1 MKTIDVSGLVFALS
15 LMGTW
20 PGSCLALTPPL
31 PPPCPPELAKKTV
44 SELGAVVADSSG
56 DWKRQ
61 CAADLLVVEGEKA
74 IPVLIDLLASEDSTT
89 WIHAVNSIERLG
101 PKAAAAV
108 PYLIRQIDGRD
119 PFPKGYGPQYLYQA
133 LAAIG
138 EAAMSGI
145 PPLLEKSGTAGDD
158 SWSATM
164 ALGKLGRYAPEAVVP
179 YLIEL
184 MEKGEPE
191 GAAVESLRMIRKPAS
206 AAIPYLTAKLN
217 AAIASGRSTGALIPA
232 LVAIEA
238 HDKMIPLLIT
248 YLEQPQLAR
257 VAAEGLAQIGQP
269 AAAAVPALIRGLN
282 KPHVERDA
290 RDAFV
295 DALGNIAPT
304 SLPVLEQFL
313 IEATERDSLRAALV
327 LAETDP
333 LPLGFAPKLRKAL
346 ETKPLEKDP
355 DSWTLQRALA
365 NTHAR

>member
-31 PPPCPPELAKKTV
+31 PPPCPPELAKTTV

-179 YLIEL
+179 HLIEL

-290 RDAFV
+290 RDAYV
-295 DALGNIAPT
+295 DALGNIAPR

-313 IEATERDSLRAALV
+313 IEATERDSLCAALI

-333 LPLGFAPKLRKAL
+333 LPLGLAPKLRKAL

-365 NTHAR
+365 NTHAT